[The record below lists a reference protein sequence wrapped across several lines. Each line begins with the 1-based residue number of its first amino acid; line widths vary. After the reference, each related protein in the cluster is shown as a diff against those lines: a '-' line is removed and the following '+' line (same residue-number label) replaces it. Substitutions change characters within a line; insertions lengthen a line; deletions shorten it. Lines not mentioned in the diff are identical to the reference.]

1 MRVLS
6 RLLISL
12 LFLGAVSAATAG
24 TVSGTVRNGTTG
36 KPVSGADIIL
46 LSLQN
51 AMDAVASTKTGPDGH
66 FRLEHP
72 AIGQQPMLLRAV
84 YEGVNYHQSL
94 PPGQTDQTV
103 TVDVF
108 EATADASV
116 LHLTARLIALQPN
129 QSVLL
134 VGEEYRLTN
143 RSQPPQA
150 YFRPQGSFTFALPQ
164 GAELAQVDAAGP
176 SGMPVVQ
183 GTQELGNGRY
193 SISFPFRPG
202 DNSVRISYHVPYTN
216 GQATIQFPSLYTTD
230 TVMVLVPPGV
240 QLLAEGF
247 QPAGSE
253 QGWNVFVRQGL
264 RANDTLRVSL
274 SGQGSQPPSDQTMG
288 QDQSQGQGNAA
299 SPAASSTVVVPPL
312 QGLRTVLLVG
322 FAGIFALG
330 VLYLW
335 MKWKPARQAG
345 GPVAGEV
352 ERGVQ
357 TNLEELKDRLFRI
370 ELRYQAGTL
379 SEEEYRRQREQ
390 TLQALRALV
399 RE

>member
-1 MRVLS
+1 MR
-6 RLLISL
+6 RLYRILIGVM
-12 LFLGAVSAATAG
+12 FLAAAGAVRAG

-36 KPVSGADIIL
+36 KPVSGADVIL

-51 AMDAVASTKTGPDGH
+51 AMETVASTKTAPDGH
-66 FRLEHP
+66 FQLVHP
-72 AIGQQPMLLRAV
+72 SIGQQPMLLRAV
-84 YEGVNYHQSL
+84 YEGVNYHQAL
-94 PPGQTDQTV
+94 PPGQPDQTV
-103 TVDVF
+103 VVDVF
-108 EATADASV
+108 EATTDASV
-116 LHLTARLIALQPN
+116 MHLTTRLIALQPN

-143 RSQPPQA
+143 RSQPPRA
-150 YFRPQGSFTFALPQ
+150 YFRRQGSFTFALPQ
-164 GAELAQVDAAGP
+164 GAELAQVEAWGP

-183 GTQELGNGRY
+183 GTQDLGNGRY
-193 SISFPFRPG
+193 GISFPFRPG
-202 DNSVRISYHVPYTN
+202 ENGVRISYHIPYPN
-216 GQATIQFPSLYTTD
+216 GQATVQFPSLQTAE

-264 RANDTLRVSL
+264 RADDELRVSL
-274 SGQGSQPPSDQTMG
+274 SGQGSQPPSDQATG
-288 QDQSQGQGNAA
+288 QDQSQGSAGQ
-299 SPAASSTVVVPPL
+299 PAASSIVVVPPL

-322 FAGIFALG
+322 FAGLFALG
-330 VLYLW
+330 LLYLW
-335 MKWKPARQAG
+335 MKWKPARQASSPG
-345 GPVAGEV
+345 TSEM
-352 ERGVQ
+352 ERRVQ

-379 SEEEYRRQREQ
+379 SEQEYHRQREQ